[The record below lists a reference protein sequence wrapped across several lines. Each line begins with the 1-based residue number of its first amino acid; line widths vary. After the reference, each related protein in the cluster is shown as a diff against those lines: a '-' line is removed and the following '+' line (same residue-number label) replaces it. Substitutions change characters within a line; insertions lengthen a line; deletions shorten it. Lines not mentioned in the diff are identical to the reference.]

1 MTAQEFSLEFDLLWN
16 NIMSNKAPGLN
27 EYEKSLFLTQA
38 QEAVVLD
45 LYSGNLGASFESSE
59 EVTDYLSPLL
69 RQTDGIPVE
78 GVSFAGKSYFFEL
91 PNYDSIWFK
100 TGETAVIKD
109 DSLLCK
115 GDDQRTV
122 DVVPVTQDRWYRTI
136 NSPFRTANERRVL
149 RMDPSGDRVE
159 LYSRYPVMRY
169 SVRYLSKPSPIVTK
183 NLPDGLTIGG
193 CSMER
198 TSDLNSAIHRAILNR
213 AVNIAKAVWNQ

>member
-16 NIMSNKAPGLN
+16 NIFSNKAPGLN

-45 LYSGNLGASFESSE
+45 LYSGNIGASFESSE

-78 GVSFAGKSYFFEL
+78 GVSFAGESYLFEL

-100 TGETAVIKD
+100 TGETAIIKD
-109 DSLLCK
+109 DSLICN
-115 GDDQRTV
+115 GDDQRIV
-122 DVVPVTQDRWYRTI
+122 DVVPVTQDRWYKTI
-136 NSPFRTANERRVL
+136 SSPFRTANERRVL

-159 LYSRYPVMRY
+159 LYSKYPVMKY
-169 SVRYLSKPSPIVTK
+169 TVRYLSKPSPIITD
-183 NLPDGLTIGG
+183 NLTDGLTIGEY
-193 CSMER
+193 STAR
-198 TSDLNSAIHRAILNR
+198 TSDLNSAVHRAILNR